1 MLLFDIKR
9 YAINDGPGIRVTIFM
24 KGCPLACVW
33 CHNPEGISSRAEK
46 LYTRKKCIGCGACV
60 DVCPTGALTL
70 TEAGIVTDR
79 SRAGHAVDAPRFV
92 PPWRWRCPAVSILS
106 TRSCVRSRK
115 RRSLWIAPRE
125 ALPSGGRA
133 VVAPVG
139 LDRSAGSLRR
149 VGNPS
154 CGGYDLVR
162 LAGCRPERNGAHGSF
177 SGGFKAYG
185 FR

>member
-33 CHNPEGISSRAEK
+33 CHNPEGISPRAEK

-79 SRAGHAVDAPRFV
+79 SLCRTCGR
-92 PPWRWRCPAVSILS
+92 LS
-106 TRSCVRSRK
+106 
-115 RRSLWIAPRE
+115 LI
-125 ALPSGGRA
+125 
-133 VVAPVG
+133 
-139 LDRSAGSLRR
+139 
-149 VGNPS
+149 
-154 CGGYDLVR
+154 
-162 LAGCRPERNGAHGSF
+162 HI
-177 SGGFKAYG
+177 
-185 FR
+185 